1 MNGSE
6 LKDTASNSCRC
17 WKGMCYTKQR
27 PVLLVAVSDSME
39 TRCWKI
45 LTANKMAL
53 PSFIYIVHYHN
64 YNILTWCYE
73 QNVFLMIMFLIIY
86 DHNFLFAFCYFL
98 ICVAYFFHLNCI
110 ILQYCIL

>member
-6 LKDTASNSCRC
+6 LKATASDSDAGRVCVTNS
-17 WKGMCYTKQR
+17 R
-27 PVLLVAVSDSME
+27 PALLVAVSDME

-53 PSFIYIVHYHN
+53 ASFIFIVHYHD
-64 YNILTWCYE
+64 YSILTWCYE

-86 DHNFLFAFCYFL
+86 DYNFLFAFCYFL
-98 ICVAYFFHLNCI
+98 ICVA
-110 ILQYCIL
+110 

>member
-6 LKDTASNSCRC
+6 LKATASDSDAGRVCVTNSH
-17 WKGMCYTKQR
+17 
-27 PVLLVAVSDSME
+27 PALLVAVSDME

-53 PSFIYIVHYHN
+53 ASFIFIVHYHD
-64 YNILTWCYE
+64 YSILTWCYE

-86 DHNFLFAFCYFL
+86 DYNFLFAFCYFL
-98 ICVAYFFHLNCI
+98 ICVA
-110 ILQYCIL
+110 